1 MDGRITAMEPADRH
15 AAAPPPHPSIA
26 RAKHCRHCGRALGLL
41 EHYSG
46 NVCHRPECR
55 SAHAEQTLHAL
66 RAQVAEAKRKPEPAR
81 FPIVVV
87 PHREQ
92 RIAPVPSDR
101 RTELARHLHALLDA
115 PDPHPDAG
123 AVQSPGD
130 VRSSDGA
137 DAASEPVGAPVCSAC
152 RGFCCSFGGER
163 FAFLDRT
170 TLDRYAASNPGI
182 SPNEIVAAYVSRVPE
197 RAYKDSCLY
206 HSRRGCV
213 LPRSMRAALCNEYQC
228 GPLKQGET
236 ILADAAVPGLFVVKR
251 RNEVIA
257 GGEFVSIRRRAR
269 RERET
274 GVGANACPQAHGT
287 DGGRAIHE

>member
-1 MDGRITAMEPADRH
+1 MHPADRH

-26 RAKHCRHCGRALGLL
+26 RAKCCLHCGRALGLL

-46 NVCHRPECR
+46 SVCHRFECR
-55 SAHAEQTLHAL
+55 RVQAQQTLNAF
-66 RAQVAEAKRKPEPAR
+66 RAQMAKAKRKPRPAR

-92 RIAPVPSDR
+92 RIAPVTSER

-115 PDPHPDAG
+115 PNPSADAG
-123 AVQSPGD
+123 AVQSLGD
-130 VRSSDGA
+130 VGPTGGA
-137 DAASEPVGAPVCSAC
+137 DAQSEPVGAPVCGAC
-152 RGFCCSFGGER
+152 RGFCGRFGGER

-170 TLDRYAASNPGI
+170 TLDRYASASPGI
-182 SPNEIVAAYVSRVPE
+182 SADELVAAYVSRVPE
-197 RAYKDSCLY
+197 RAYNDSCLY

-213 LPRSMRAALCNEYQC
+213 LPRSMRASLCNEYQC
-228 GPLKQGET
+228 GPLKQAEAM
-236 ILADAAVPGLFVVKR
+236 LADAAVPGLFVVKR

-257 GGEFVSIRRRAR
+257 GGEFVSMRRRAR

-274 GVGANACPQAHGT
+274 GVATKACPQAHAT
-287 DGGRAIHE
+287 DGGRADS